1 MLPTKRNPVPLA
13 AGRASKAFCSATE
26 RAEDKHNSLRFQAR
40 TLVLQRA
47 HRLTEQA
54 DFVSLGDVAAC
65 LLTKLEARRCACP
78 VADKLGLARPRRC
91 RGPARNLPPIG
102 E

>member
-26 RAEDKHNSLRFQAR
+26 HTEDNHNSLRFQAR
-40 TLVLQRA
+40 TLLRQRA

-54 DFVSLGDVAAC
+54 DFVSLGDVAAR
-65 LLTKLEARRCACP
+65 LLAKLEARH
-78 VADKLGLARPRRC
+78 
-91 RGPARNLPPIG
+91 RG
-102 E
+102 